1 MTGDDEMALAA
12 SRAVIDVAK
21 DWIKVYQRGGEPVL
35 GLHHG
40 GTVGSQQPLC
50 GDQGQS

>member
-21 DWIKVYQRGGEPVL
+21 DWIKVYRGEGEL
-35 GLHHG
+35 MLDLHDG
-40 GTVGSQQPLC
+40 GGAGSQQPEQ
-50 GDQGQS
+50 GDEGQS